1 MKNLIILGATGSIGR
16 QTLEVLD
23 NLINEYQ
30 LISIAFGRNLE
41 IGKEIIKKYN
51 PEYVSVEYE
60 KDAHY
65 LKEQFPNI
73 KFGYGLEG
81 LITAST
87 YEANNNY
94 ETVVV
99 TAVVGSV
106 GLIPTVEAIKKG
118 YHIALANKE
127 TLVTAGSIIMDLIKK
142 YQVNLLPIDSEH
154 SAIFQ
159 VLNGEKKK
167 FIKRLI
173 ITASGGSFRDK
184 KRSELEN
191 VTVNEALNHPNWS
204 MGSKITIDSAT
215 MMNKGFEVIEAH
227 YLFDLDYDY
236 IDTILHKES
245 IIHSMVEFHDTSI
258 IAQLGTPD
266 MKVPIQYALTY
277 PNRNVLNTSK
287 RLRLEDISTLNFQ
300 KMDYQ
305 RYPCLKYAYE
315 SGRIGHSM
323 PTVLNAANEVAV
335 KLFLDGKIKFLDI
348 ERIIYEALNE
358 HKLIKNPD
366 LETILYLDKETKY
379 KVFTTMK
386 GV

>member
-142 YQVNLLPIDSEH
+142 YP
-154 SAIFQ
+154 
-159 VLNGEKKK
+159 
-167 FIKRLI
+167 
-173 ITASGGSFRDK
+173 
-184 KRSELEN
+184 
-191 VTVNEALNHPNWS
+191 
-204 MGSKITIDSAT
+204 
-215 MMNKGFEVIEAH
+215 
-227 YLFDLDYDY
+227 
-236 IDTILHKES
+236 
-245 IIHSMVEFHDTSI
+245 
-258 IAQLGTPD
+258 
-266 MKVPIQYALTY
+266 LT
-277 PNRNVLNTSK
+277 
-287 RLRLEDISTLNFQ
+287 
-300 KMDYQ
+300 
-305 RYPCLKYAYE
+305 
-315 SGRIGHSM
+315 
-323 PTVLNAANEVAV
+323 
-335 KLFLDGKIKFLDI
+335 
-348 ERIIYEALNE
+348 
-358 HKLIKNPD
+358 
-366 LETILYLDKETKY
+366 
-379 KVFTTMK
+379 
-386 GV
+386 